1 MNPHLTLIPRE
12 ALRSDP
18 TLTRSLSLASTL
30 KQRKAL
36 RSERERNEAA
46 ASRAQVPPRPPEVP
60 VKDGVDDLLGGAL
73 ESRLHGLMQARS
85 VLEDRFQQV
94 LRAQQP
100 DGDGDEDDRAGE
112 GKGP

>member
-18 TLTRSLSLASTL
+18 TLTRSRSLALTL
-30 KQRKAL
+30 MGREAL

-46 ASRAQVPPRPPEVP
+46 TSRAQVPPRPPEVP

-73 ESRLHGLMQARS
+73 ESRLHAEEEQEALT
-85 VLEDRFQQV
+85 VP
-94 LRAQQP
+94 RAYAP
-100 DGDGDEDDRAGE
+100 LTTPR
-112 GKGP
+112 PWPR